1 MWLGIDTGCLQ
12 RSSCPQLRSEA
23 PPPMACTC
31 TTLLAPW
38 TWWNSCQKHAP
49 NFRTRRIRTSRCMTP
64 TFAANQQLT
73 VSQSGHKPTPH
84 FGQPYLAPQK
94 RSTTV
99 PAASV
104 WITCLR
110 NATRIQGVKKF
121 PDEDAGPT
129 TSRTLARHGV
139 QPICKSW
146 NYSHCVSATCAYR
159 HVCLECREN
168 HRIVQCP
175 TNRRFQPYPKA
186 KPGEEG
192 RGMARRQAFRG
203 QRDFNP
209 R

>member
-1 MWLGIDTGCLQ
+1 MHGQSASWHILQ
-12 RSSCPQLRSEA
+12 SSPSGTQLVSPTCRLTLALSLVQPGTSKA
-23 PPPMACTC
+23 MVGRCT
-31 TTLLAPW
+31 
-38 TWWNSCQKHAP
+38 
-49 NFRTRRIRTSRCMTP
+49 TP
-64 TFAANQQLT
+64 TFAAKQQLT
-73 VSQSGHKPTPH
+73 VSQSGHKPTPR
-84 FGQPYLAPQK
+84 FGQPYLVPQK

-186 KPGEEG
+186 KPW
-192 RGMARRQAFRG
+192 RRRKGNG
-203 QRDFNP
+203 QEAGLSWPAGFQPPLSHTTLRKIMH
-209 R
+209 